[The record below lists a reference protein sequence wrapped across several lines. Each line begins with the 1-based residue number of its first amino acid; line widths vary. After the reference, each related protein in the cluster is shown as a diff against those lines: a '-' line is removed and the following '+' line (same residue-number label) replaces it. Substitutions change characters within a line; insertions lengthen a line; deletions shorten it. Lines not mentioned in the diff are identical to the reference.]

1 MLFQTTHS
9 TFVLLWTWIVAALL
23 VLPTIIVKDSFVD
36 FQRCSLIPQNYGMII
51 YVSVMLFFLP
61 ALLLAPIFIKSTKIN
76 KQFNIRRDISS
87 DFLDRNDPNDPI
99 DEDSDEEEKVEF
111 DLRPEV
117 VQIIE
122 NDETSKFSSRS
133 ESLSSL
139 EQAHR

>member
-36 FQRCSLIPQNYGMII
+36 FQKCGLIPQNYGMII

-61 ALLLAPIFIKSTKIN
+61 ATLLAPIFIKSTKIN

-87 DFLDRNDPNDPI
+87 DFLDRNDPI
-99 DEDSDEEEKVEF
+99 DEESDEEEKVDF

-122 NDETSKFSSRS
+122 DSTSKFSSRS

>member
-1 MLFQTTHS
+1 
-9 TFVLLWTWIVAALL
+9 
-23 VLPTIIVKDSFVD
+23 
-36 FQRCSLIPQNYGMII
+36 
-51 YVSVMLFFLP
+51 MLFFLP
-61 ALLLAPIFIKSTKIN
+61 AILLAPTFIKSTKIN

-87 DFLDRNDPNDPI
+87 DFLDRNDDTNDPI
-99 DEDSDEEEKVEF
+99 DEESGEDEEKVEF

>member
-1 MLFQTTHS
+1 MS
-9 TFVLLWTWIVAALL
+9 
-23 VLPTIIVKDSFVD
+23 
-36 FQRCSLIPQNYGMII
+36 
-51 YVSVMLFFLP
+51 VSCYFFLP

-87 DFLDRNDPNDPI
+87 DFLDRNDPI
-99 DEDSDEEEKVEF
+99 DEESEEEEKVDF

-122 NDETSKFSSRS
+122 DSTSKFSSRS

>member
-36 FQRCSLIPQNYGMII
+36 FQRCGLIPQNYGMII

-61 ALLLAPIFIKSTKIN
+61 AILLAPIFIRSTKIN

-99 DEDSDEEEKVEF
+99 DEESDEEEKVEF

>member
-1 MLFQTTHS
+1 M
-9 TFVLLWTWIVAALL
+9 AALL

-36 FQRCSLIPQNYGMII
+36 FQRCGLIPQNYGMII
-51 YVSVMLFFLP
+51 YVCVMLFFLP
-61 ALLLAPIFIKSTKIN
+61 AILLAPIFIKSTKIN

-87 DFLDRNDPNDPI
+87 DFLDRNDPNDLI
-99 DEDSDEEEKVEF
+99 DDEESGEDEEEKVEF

-139 EQAHR
+139 EHTHR

>member
-87 DFLDRNDPNDPI
+87 DFLDRNDPI
-99 DEDSDEEEKVEF
+99 DEESDEEEKVDF

-122 NDETSKFSSRS
+122 DSTSKFSSRS

>member
-1 MLFQTTHS
+1 M
-9 TFVLLWTWIVAALL
+9 AALL

-36 FQRCSLIPQNYGMII
+36 FQRCGLIPQNYGMII

-61 ALLLAPIFIKSTKIN
+61 AILLAPIFIKSTKIN

-87 DFLDRNDPNDPI
+87 DFLDRSDPNDPI
-99 DEDSDEEEKVEF
+99 DEESDEEEKVEF

-122 NDETSKFSSRS
+122 DSTSKFSSRS

-139 EQAHR
+139 EQAHRYIILVLI

>member
-36 FQRCSLIPQNYGMII
+36 FQKCGLIPQNYGMII

-87 DFLDRNDPNDPI
+87 DFLDRNDPI
-99 DEDSDEEEKVEF
+99 DEESDEEEKVDF

-122 NDETSKFSSRS
+122 DSTSKFSSRS

>member
-1 MLFQTTHS
+1 
-9 TFVLLWTWIVAALL
+9 
-23 VLPTIIVKDSFVD
+23 
-36 FQRCSLIPQNYGMII
+36 
-51 YVSVMLFFLP
+51 MLFFLP

-87 DFLDRNDPNDPI
+87 DFLDRNDPI
-99 DEDSDEEEKVEF
+99 DEESDEEEKVDF

-122 NDETSKFSSRS
+122 DSTSKFSSRS

>member
-1 MLFQTTHS
+1 
-9 TFVLLWTWIVAALL
+9 
-23 VLPTIIVKDSFVD
+23 
-36 FQRCSLIPQNYGMII
+36 
-51 YVSVMLFFLP
+51 MLFFLP
-61 ALLLAPIFIKSTKIN
+61 AILLAPIFIKSTKIN

-99 DEDSDEEEKVEF
+99 DEESDEDEEKVEF

-117 VQIIE
+117 VQIIQS
-122 NDETSKFSSRS
+122 DETSKFSSRS

>member
-36 FQRCSLIPQNYGMII
+36 FQRCGLIPQNYGMII

-61 ALLLAPIFIKSTKIN
+61 AILLAPIFIKSTKIN

-99 DEDSDEEEKVEF
+99 DEESDEEGKVEF

>member
-1 MLFQTTHS
+1 
-9 TFVLLWTWIVAALL
+9 
-23 VLPTIIVKDSFVD
+23 
-36 FQRCSLIPQNYGMII
+36 MII

-61 ALLLAPIFIKSTKIN
+61 AILLAPIFIKSTKIN

-87 DFLDRNDPNDPI
+87 DFLDRNDPNDPF
-99 DEDSDEEEKVEF
+99 DEESDEEEKVEF

-122 NDETSKFSSRS
+122 DSTSKSSSRS

>member
-51 YVSVMLFFLP
+51 HVSVMLFFLP

-87 DFLDRNDPNDPI
+87 DFLDRNDPI
-99 DEDSDEEEKVEF
+99 DEESDEEEKVDF

-117 VQIIE
+117 VQISQKKPVKAHVE
-122 NDETSKFSSRS
+122 
-133 ESLSSL
+133 LSSKSKSNSTNFL
-139 EQAHR
+139 PR